1 MIIMSL
7 EEFLSYRHPS
17 HKKIL
22 HDLSVDLEWNI
33 VDAYT
38 LMEHVLCILLSVEK
52 NNRYAELNCSL
63 EKKET
68 YLALHE
74 ELGELMDK
82 HKFRKHTGNYA
93 FLEHTDEAYGDQT
106 ILHYWDHLEHADMLV
121 ARDNAWINIFH
132 SDDY

>member
-1 MIIMSL
+1 MSL
-7 EEFLSYRHPS
+7 EQFLSYRPPS
-17 HKKIL
+17 NRKIL
-22 HDLSVDLEWNI
+22 HHPSVDLEWNI

-38 LMEHVLCILLSVEK
+38 LMEHVRCILLSVEK
-52 NNRYAELNCSL
+52 NQRYAELNCFL

-82 HKFRKHTGNYA
+82 HNFRKHNRSYA

-106 ILHYWDHLEHADMLV
+106 VLHYWDHLEHADKLV
-121 ARDNAWINIFH
+121 ARDNTWRYIFH
-132 SDDY
+132 SDDF